1 MSISSIESVLQQ
13 MRALAPSMGS
23 APASGGEAVAA
34 GGFAGELQKSLAR
47 ISSAQQSASSQAEAF
62 EMGKPGVS
70 LNDVMV
76 DSAKA
81 GIGFQTGI
89 QLDALMQ
96 ASRNIS
102 EVLQRNNPSNYAN
115 AYWQKACA

>member
-13 MRALAPSMGS
+13 MRALAPSMGA
-23 APASGGEAVAA
+23 APASSGEAAA

-47 ISSAQQSASSQAEAF
+47 ISNAQESASRQAEAF
-62 EMGKPGVS
+62 EMGKPGVA

-76 DSAKA
+76 DLAKA

-89 QLDALMQ
+89 AVRNKVVDAYK
-96 ASRNIS
+96 
-102 EVLQRNNPSNYAN
+102 EVMNMA
-115 AYWQKACA
+115 A

>member
-1 MSISSIESVLQQ
+1 N
-13 MRALAPSMGS
+13 MG
-23 APASGGEAVAA
+23 
-34 GGFAGELQKSLAR
+34 
-47 ISSAQQSASSQAEAF
+47 F
-62 EMGKPGVS
+62 E
-70 LNDVMV
+70 
-76 DSAKA
+76 
-81 GIGFQTGI
+81 TGI